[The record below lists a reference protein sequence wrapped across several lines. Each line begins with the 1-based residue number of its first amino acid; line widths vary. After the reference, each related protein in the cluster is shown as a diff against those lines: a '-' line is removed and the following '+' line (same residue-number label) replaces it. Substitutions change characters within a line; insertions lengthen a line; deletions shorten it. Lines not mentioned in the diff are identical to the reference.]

1 MTRTELTREIFE
13 KMGWVSLDKTMDLED
28 IVYNIKAKDVDG
40 QYLWKYL
47 KCYKGDRYLVRD
59 DFGMCSTYRV
69 TKRNEILEV
78 SYDGKKFY
86 PVAERFVEVGRQCV
100 YAD

>member
-1 MTRTELTREIFE
+1 MKRSELTRKAFE
-13 KMGWVSLDKTMDLED
+13 NMGWKSTDKTMDTED
-28 IVYNIKAKDVDG
+28 IVWNIKAKDING
-40 QYLWKYL
+40 QYLWKNL
-47 KCYKGDRYLVRD
+47 RCVKGNRYREYD

-78 SYDGKKFY
+78 SYDGEKFY
-86 PVAERFVEVGRQCV
+86 PVAERFVEVSRVCT